1 MYKREKSIKLSLKH
15 LNDCFYVF
23 KEISKQQKITEDNE
37 SAYIKVLL
45 NSYITSD
52 NIIDGEKISKYKII
66 ETQSLSYDLEQLQ
79 KIKDIR
85 LDNEN

>member
-23 KEISKQQKITEDNE
+23 KEISKQQNITEDNE

-52 NIIDGEKISKYKII
+52 NIIDDEKISKYKIF